1 MKLSNLVIIT
11 FLITAAS
18 FGQNKYQIGLNAG
31 VFHPKLFNEGF
42 GMFADGTYNL
52 SEHFDLSLSL
62 GYLTS
67 TQDGK
72 NMGFPGEKATYRQF
86 PLVFGAKYYIFNYFI
101 TPYLGIEAGPTYC
114 NMARFKG
121 IVEYI
126 PSESS
131 SRFTNTK
138 EHTNRLSHVFNYNF
152 GIRVSIPD
160 NLNFFI
166 NIKIDDDSDEP
177 SAYSMINGGFNLPIR
192 L

>member
-1 MKLSNLVIIT
+1 MKLSNLIIIT

-31 VFHPKLFNEGF
+31 IFHPEAYNEGF
-42 GMFADGTYNL
+42 GIFADGIYSL

-67 TQDGK
+67 TQEAASWGH
-72 NMGFPGEKATYRQF
+72 PSEKATYTQF

-114 NMARFKG
+114 NIAWFKRT
-121 IVEYI
+121 VEYL

-131 SRFTNTK
+131 SHFTNIK
-138 EHTNRLSHVFNYNF
+138 EHTNGLSHVFNYNF
-152 GIRVSIPD
+152 GIRVSVPN

-166 NIKIDDDSDEP
+166 NLKIDDDSDEP
-177 SAYSMINGGFNLPIR
+177 SSYSMINGGFNLPIR